1 PDTRHGLLRYLADF
15 LGLLPDR
22 QYRAAAEFYREK
34 AGLRQFSD
42 VATYLLPDTTEPAY
56 LTAFDERLARR
67 AARFIPRTEVLQLVL
82 KVRNPR
88 AAVGIVEELQPRPG
102 IEDLLQAYEPVLRFE
117 ELPRLTALLRSLGYD
132 SAAITNTPIPNDL
145 RWRRR
150 MIRGFITSNL
160 SVLSEDSIA
169 QCPAPSDAAWTT
181 ALEEVRDFDSG
192 ARRTALDLA
201 HIWRHLQPFHAN
213 LRMGSPA
220 VLFLLTACRS
230 DE

>member
-1 PDTRHGLLRYLADF
+1 
-15 LGLLPDR
+15 
-22 QYRAAAEFYREK
+22 
-34 AGLRQFSD
+34 
-42 VATYLLPDTTEPAY
+42 
-56 LTAFDERLARR
+56 
-67 AARFIPRTEVLQLVL
+67 
-82 KVRNPR
+82 
-88 AAVGIVEELQPRPG
+88 
-102 IEDLLQAYEPVLRFE
+102 

-230 DE
+230 DESETVDFVLFVTESCVGVAPDAVELCVRALESDDPRVCWVAL